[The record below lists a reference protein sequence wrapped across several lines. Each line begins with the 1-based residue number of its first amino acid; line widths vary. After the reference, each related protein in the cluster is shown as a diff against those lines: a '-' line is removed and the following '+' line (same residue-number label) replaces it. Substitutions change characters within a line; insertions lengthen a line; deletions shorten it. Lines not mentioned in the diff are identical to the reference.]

1 MKTSVKMLNDVEVQ
15 VEVEI
20 PSADVDKEVQRQL
33 GLVRRQARI
42 KGFRPGKAPKNVV
55 KRMYGSHIASEA
67 ARSLIGNTMG
77 DALKEAGKNPVGQ
90 PSIEPAL
97 AQEGQAMTYTIRVE
111 VRPEFEVS
119 NWEGIAVTV
128 PSSAIDPN
136 AVDEDI
142 ARRQQSNAER
152 VPVEGRKADTGDI
165 ITTNLLGSVEGE
177 PDERLTT
184 PGLDVKIGSGTLIP
198 GFEDQLI
205 GVSVGDNQA
214 VEVTFPEEYHA
225 PELAGKAATFH
236 ADITGIFTE
245 ELPELDDDF
254 AKDVGFD
261 SMDALRADIEGNL
274 TKRAED
280 DRRRTLDDKLITAL
294 IEKNN
299 FTVPPS
305 MVQMQM
311 DSQIQRIMTMYRYQ
325 GMNAQEAMKMIEGN
339 TQEIMAGA
347 ERAVKRYLLM
357 DLLSEQLEVK
367 IDDEELNAAI
377 VEKVQEAGAM
387 GGQLFQNDDQ
397 KEGLRLELR
406 EKATLD
412 LVIERAK
419 ISDEAPEAGDSKPE
433 DKPKKKAASKKKTTA
448 KKTTAKKAT
457 AKKAPAKKTTKKKA
471 TKKADEPESA
481 EK

>member
-20 PSADVDKEVQRQL
+20 ASEAVDKEVQRQL
-33 GLVRRQARI
+33 GMVRRQARI

-55 KRMYGSHIASEA
+55 KRMYGPHIASEA
-67 ARSLIGNTMG
+67 ARSLIGDTMG
-77 DALKEAGKNPVGQ
+77 DALKAAGKTPVGQ

-111 VRPEFEVS
+111 VRPEFDVAEWEGLEVS
-119 NWEGIAVTV
+119 V
-128 PSSAIDPN
+128 PSATVDMA
-136 AVDEDI
+136 AVDEEI
-142 ARRQQSNAER
+142 SRRQQSNAER
-152 VPVEGRKADTGDI
+152 VPVEGRSADTGDI

-177 PDERLTT
+177 ADERLTT
-184 PGLDVKIGSGTLIP
+184 PGLEVKIGSGTLIP

-205 GVSVGDNQA
+205 GVTVGDNQD

-225 PELAGKAATFH
+225 PDLAGKAATFQ
-236 ADITGIFTE
+236 AEITGIFTE

-261 SMDALRADIEGNL
+261 SMQALRSDIEENL
-274 TKRAED
+274 RKRAED
-280 DRRRTLDDKLITAL
+280 ERRRILEEKLITAL
-294 IEKNN
+294 VERTS

-325 GMNAQEAMKMIEGN
+325 GMDAQQAMKMIEGN
-339 TQEIMAGA
+339 TQDIMNGA
-347 ERAVKRYLLM
+347 ERAVRRYLLM
-357 DLLSEQLEVK
+357 DRLSEQLEVT
-367 IDDEELNAAI
+367 IDDEELNNAI
-377 VEKVQEAGAM
+377 LEKVQEAGAM
-387 GGQLFQNDDQ
+387 GSQLFQTDDQ

-412 LVIERAK
+412 LVMKSAQITEEKAENEKEKADAK
-419 ISDEAPEAGDSKPE
+419 ADA
-433 DKPKKKAASKKKTTA
+433 KPKKKKASS
-448 KKTTAKKAT
+448 
-457 AKKAPAKKTTKKKA
+457 AKKTTKKKA
-471 TKKADEPESA
+471 ATKKAKETEAA